1 LKPIYKYSLILLGI
15 NILIGVGGNLF
26 MTYIQTTVS
35 LTSILLLTLFFS
47 LIAVITII
55 IFLRGQSKDPES
67 QTLHSFVAIGLKF
80 LLEIFLAFVWFIV
93 AKKTS
98 VASVLIFFVL
108 YLTLSLFSI
117 SIILK
122 TLKNRSL

>member
-1 LKPIYKYSLILLGI
+1 
-15 NILIGVGGNLF
+15 